1 MNEEQNPKL
10 MALKRVAQDLAKLF
24 GSNLASRKSKKPEER
39 EVWQENKKE
48 EDAFSF
54 FEEEDKSSPKAMFS
68 DLLKKKKEEDAF
80 SFSEEAE
87 NTPDTLE
94 QKLKKFRKGFGN
106 IKDN

>member
-68 DLLKKKKEEDAF
+68 DLLKKKKEEDA
-80 SFSEEAE
+80 SHS
-87 NTPDTLE
+87 
-94 QKLKKFRKGFGN
+94 LKKLRIHQTRLNRNSRSSARASGT
-106 IKDN
+106 